1 MLVRRRTPSIFAAL
15 LLLALFCAFLILP
28 PYSSEADARMTPP
41 VLYTPDGQG
50 DDDPYAAPPTD
61 DPKFEGSQG
70 GGSPSRLR
78 EAMVERDR
86 PGSVQ
91 RQRSSMQ
98 VQVLV
103 SWFRV
108 AWLGK

>member
-50 DDDPYAAPPTD
+50 HDDPYAAPPTD
-61 DPKFEGSQG
+61 DPKFSNRQG
-70 GGSPSRLR
+70 AGATPRDASEPPD
-78 EAMVERDR
+78 ERGLAVR
-86 PGSVQ
+86 PVQ
-91 RQRSSMQ
+91 RTEFAAH
-98 VQVLV
+98 VLA
-103 SWFRV
+103 SWMRFV
-108 AWLGK
+108 WPVW